1 MDEFH
6 FAQPLWLL
14 LGLIPLFIIVLNY
27 RHATH
32 FKRIEHFAAAHLLPY
47 LLVKKPRS
55 AQTHSWLWY
64 WTGLWFLGVL
74 ALAGP
79 RWDYAM
85 QDVFRQRASL
95 LILLDLS
102 ESMRVRDLPGDESR
116 FERAL
121 QEIEDILGE
130 PSELEIGLVVFAGL
144 AHLVSPLTDDY
155 NTIRHLLYNIDIGA
169 LPVQGSRVGLALEQ
183 ASAWL
188 SGEAQYQHVLLIS
201 DGDFS
206 ELDFANGLV
215 EVKKVPAQ
223 VHTLGIGTT
232 EGDLVP
238 SPRGQ
243 NGRLQNEK
251 GEPVSSAL
259 NEFNLKQLASAGGG
273 IYQLSTFHPQESS
286 ALLDRVRANTA
297 PDAQRQEQQK
307 LWHERF
313 YILVVIMMVL
323 LLPWYR
329 RTAH

>member
-14 LGLIPLFIIVLNY
+14 LGLIPLFIIALTY
-27 RHATH
+27 HQATR
-32 FKRIEHFAAAHLLPY
+32 FKRIENFAAAHLLPY
-47 LLVKKPRS
+47 LLVKKSPT
-55 AQTHSWLWY
+55 AQAHSWLWY
-64 WTGLWFLGVL
+64 WTGLWLLGVL

-95 LILLDLS
+95 LIILDLS

-121 QEIEDILGE
+121 QEIEDILRE
-130 PSELEIGLVVFAGL
+130 PSELEIGVVVFAGL
-144 AHLVSPLTDDY
+144 AHLVSPLSDDY
-155 NTIRHLLYNIDIGA
+155 NTIRHLLYNLDIDA

-188 SGEAQYQHVLLIS
+188 SGAAEYQHVLLIS

-206 ELDFANGLV
+206 ELDFANGLT
-215 EVKKVPAQ
+215 EIKKVPAQ
-223 VHTLGIGTT
+223 VHTLGIGTP
-232 EGDLVP
+232 EGDLIP
-238 SPRGQ
+238 SSRGQ
-243 NGRLQNEK
+243 QGWLRDEK
-251 GEPVSSAL
+251 GEPVLSAL
-259 NEFNLKQLASAGGG
+259 NEFYLKQLASSGGG
-273 IYQLSTFHPQESS
+273 IYQLSSFHTRESEV
-286 ALLDRVRANTA
+286 LLQRVRTSTA

-313 YILVVIMMVL
+313 YILVVIIML
-323 LLPWYR
+323 FLLPWYR
-329 RTAH
+329 RTAS